1 MARITNSR
9 RKIQLQPPALIGGE
23 EHSIV
28 MGSSSLLAKL
38 DIAEKA
44 LANVHAENEF
54 LLSAKESHKERMG
67 KLKLLLNEIEEDDWK
82 FKSVSK
88 LIGIWSEFMGAFL
101 CKLNGVVLLYCRM
114 N

>member
-9 RKIQLQPPALIGGE
+9 RKILFQTPGSGSGE

-28 MGSSSLLAKL
+28 MGSSLLSKL

-54 LLSAKESHKERMG
+54 LLSVKEAHKERLA

-82 FKSVSK
+82 YKSVSK
-88 LIGIWSEFMGAFL
+88 LIGI
-101 CKLNGVVLLYCRM
+101 
-114 N
+114 

>member
-9 RKIQLQPPALIGGE
+9 RKILFQTPGSTSNE

-28 MGSSSLLAKL
+28 MGNTLLSKL

-54 LLSAKESHKERMG
+54 HLSVKESHKERLS

-82 FKSVSK
+82 YDNVSK
-88 LIGIWSEFMGAFL
+88 LIGI
-101 CKLNGVVLLYCRM
+101 
-114 N
+114 